1 MSQFPHDEFA
11 KNLFELL
18 LTPFGGVEI
27 ERGVQ
32 PEAKAVDIYFQ
43 PSKPL
48 PHDHNIGLLARCIT
62 QPAIGNTLDLFLS
75 LKLELESKQS
85 IEPEERN
92 LAMRL
97 SALYI
102 EKIQEAQQ
110 VGEARGR
117 QEGRTEEGQAL
128 ILRLLTR
135 RVGNVPMEAEI
146 RVKALPLERLE
157 DLGEALLDFTQIG
170 DLLAWLDLE
179 SQ

>member
-1 MSQFPHDEFA
+1 
-11 KNLFELL
+11 
-18 LTPFGGVEI
+18 
-27 ERGVQ
+27 
-32 PEAKAVDIYFQ
+32 
-43 PSKPL
+43 
-48 PHDHNIGLLARCIT
+48 
-62 QPAIGNTLDLFLS
+62 
-75 LKLELESKQS
+75 
-85 IEPEERN
+85 
-92 LAMRL
+92 MRL

-135 RVGNVPMEAEI
+135 RVGNVPMEAES

>member
-1 MSQFPHDEFA
+1 
-11 KNLFELL
+11 
-18 LTPFGGVEI
+18 
-27 ERGVQ
+27 
-32 PEAKAVDIYFQ
+32 
-43 PSKPL
+43 
-48 PHDHNIGLLARCIT
+48 
-62 QPAIGNTLDLFLS
+62 
-75 LKLELESKQS
+75 
-85 IEPEERN
+85 
-92 LAMRL
+92 MRL

-179 SQ
+179 FQ

>member
-1 MSQFPHDEFA
+1 
-11 KNLFELL
+11 
-18 LTPFGGVEI
+18 
-27 ERGVQ
+27 
-32 PEAKAVDIYFQ
+32 
-43 PSKPL
+43 
-48 PHDHNIGLLARCIT
+48 
-62 QPAIGNTLDLFLS
+62 
-75 LKLELESKQS
+75 
-85 IEPEERN
+85 
-92 LAMRL
+92 MRL

-128 ILRLLTR
+128 ILRQLTR
-135 RVGNVPMEAEI
+135 RVGSVPMEAE
-146 RVKALPLERLE
+146 RCVKALPLERLE

>member
-1 MSQFPHDEFA
+1 
-11 KNLFELL
+11 
-18 LTPFGGVEI
+18 
-27 ERGVQ
+27 
-32 PEAKAVDIYFQ
+32 
-43 PSKPL
+43 
-48 PHDHNIGLLARCIT
+48 
-62 QPAIGNTLDLFLS
+62 
-75 LKLELESKQS
+75 
-85 IEPEERN
+85 
-92 LAMRL
+92 MRL

-110 VGEARGR
+110 VGRR
-117 QEGRTEEGQAL
+117 EGRTEEGQAL

-135 RVGNVPMEAEI
+135 RVGNVPMEAES

>member
-1 MSQFPHDEFA
+1 
-11 KNLFELL
+11 
-18 LTPFGGVEI
+18 
-27 ERGVQ
+27 
-32 PEAKAVDIYFQ
+32 
-43 PSKPL
+43 
-48 PHDHNIGLLARCIT
+48 
-62 QPAIGNTLDLFLS
+62 
-75 LKLELESKQS
+75 
-85 IEPEERN
+85 
-92 LAMRL
+92 MRL

-110 VGEARGR
+110 VGR

-157 DLGEALLDFTQIG
+157 ELGEALLDFTQIG

>member
-1 MSQFPHDEFA
+1 LIDYS
-11 KNLFELL
+11 NS
-18 LTPFGGVEI
+18 I
-27 ERGVQ
+27 N
-32 PEAKAVDIYFQ
+32 AKA
-43 PSKPL
+43 
-48 PHDHNIGLLARCIT
+48 LLRFGSIADLTGWLVTNR
-62 QPAIGNTLDLFLS
+62 QLMAI
-75 LKLELESKQS
+75 QS

-102 EKIQEAQQ
+102 KKIREAQQ

-128 ILRLLTR
+128 ILRQLTR
-135 RVGNVPMEAEI
+135 RVGNVPMEAES

-157 DLGEALLDFTQIG
+157 ELGEALLDFTQIG

-179 SQ
+179 SK